1 MNSLKNYRLIT
12 DLVNNILLNS
22 ATQEFINN
30 HINSNIQDLV
40 LKGCPFEGL
49 DIKELI
55 EQIEAKKKCIL
66 KLKTW
71 FDTPGIYYPNKL
83 NIEQTSSETAARIKS
98 GFMQGESI
106 LDLTGGFGVDSY
118 YFSKQFNTVVH
129 CEMNPKL
136 AAIAAYN
143 FEVLGANNIKTHAI
157 DGVEFL
163 KSYPDTFDW
172 IYIDPSRRDAQKNKK
187 FLIED
192 CSPNVIN
199 HQSLFFKHSN
209 NVLIKMSPMLDI
221 SIGLAALKSVK
232 TVYVVSV
239 KNEVKELVFHQQ
251 KNYDGSP
258 TIHTINSH
266 PNGDQQFAFE
276 MFLEET
282 ADASYSSPKQYL
294 YEPNAAL
301 MKSGAFQLIS
311 KKFKIDKLDQHT
323 HLYTS
328 DEKLMNFPGKIYTV
342 TKTHPYQKKPLKKTI
357 SGLKANVK
365 TRNFSEKIQTLKTLF
380 KLSDGGDLYLFFTS
394 SIGSKIVI
402 ECQLNPARNF

>member
-129 CEMNPKL
+129 CELNPKL

-157 DGVEFL
+157 DGVEF
-163 KSYPDTFDW
+163 
-172 IYIDPSRRDAQKNKK
+172 
-187 FLIED
+187 
-192 CSPNVIN
+192 
-199 HQSLFFKHSN
+199 
-209 NVLIKMSPMLDI
+209 
-221 SIGLAALKSVK
+221 
-232 TVYVVSV
+232 
-239 KNEVKELVFHQQ
+239 
-251 KNYDGSP
+251 
-258 TIHTINSH
+258 
-266 PNGDQQFAFE
+266 
-276 MFLEET
+276 
-282 ADASYSSPKQYL
+282 
-294 YEPNAAL
+294 
-301 MKSGAFQLIS
+301 
-311 KKFKIDKLDQHT
+311 
-323 HLYTS
+323 
-328 DEKLMNFPGKIYTV
+328 
-342 TKTHPYQKKPLKKTI
+342 
-357 SGLKANVK
+357 
-365 TRNFSEKIQTLKTLF
+365 
-380 KLSDGGDLYLFFTS
+380 
-394 SIGSKIVI
+394 
-402 ECQLNPARNF
+402 